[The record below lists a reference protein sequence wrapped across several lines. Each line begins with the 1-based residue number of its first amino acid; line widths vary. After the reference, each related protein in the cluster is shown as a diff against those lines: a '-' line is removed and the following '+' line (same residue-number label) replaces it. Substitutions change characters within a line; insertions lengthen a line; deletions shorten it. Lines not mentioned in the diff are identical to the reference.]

1 VISYHII
8 ILAAGKGTRM
18 RSPLPKVLHPLAGF
32 PLIWHVLRLAESLN
46 PMRITC
52 VISPDLQ
59 DFFSG
64 SPHRIILQDPPKG
77 TGHAVEK
84 ALENAPDLAD
94 APTLVLYG
102 DTPLLTA
109 STVQALLDLG
119 GDMGLLTFRGPLPNP
134 YGRVLCKDDGNAA
147 RIIESSDLSPAQKQN
162 PDFPLNAGI
171 MAFRGRILPN
181 ILPRLRPHNQ
191 QGEVYLTDT
200 VALIDGDGGC
210 VRPLSVAAEEVL
222 GINTQQELQTAET
235 VIQARL
241 LKHHQ
246 DAGVIAGPSVVFSAD
261 TVLAP
266 GTHVHPYVV
275 FGPSV
280 RVDEGAIIH
289 SFSHLAGCAIERGAT
304 VGPFARLR
312 PGTIVG
318 EASHIG
324 NFVELKA
331 ATLGKGVKAGHL
343 SYLGDASIGDD
354 CNIGAGTITCNYD
367 GTHKHKTILESGVF
381 VGSHSALVA
390 PVTVH
395 QGAYL
400 GAGSVITQDVP
411 KDTLAITRPALT
423 TVPHWSQR
431 RKKDTPSS

>member
-1 VISYHII
+1 
-8 ILAAGKGTRM
+8 M

-64 SPHRIILQDPPKG
+64 SPHRVILQDPPKG
-77 TGHAVEK
+77 TGHAVQS
-84 ALENAPDLAD
+84 ALENAPDLAQ

-102 DTPLLTA
+102 DTPLLTLG
-109 STVQALLDLG
+109 TVQALLALG
-119 GDMGLLTFRGPLPNP
+119 GDMGLLTFRASLPNP
-134 YGRVLCKDDGNAA
+134 YGRVLCRDDGTAT
-147 RIIESSDLSPAQKQN
+147 RIIESSDLSPDQKQN
-162 PDFPLNAGI
+162 PDLPLNAGI
-171 MAFRGRILPN
+171 MAFRGGILPDV
-181 ILPRLRPHNQ
+181 LSHLRPHNQ
-191 QGEVYLTDT
+191 QGEIYLTDT
-200 VALIDGDGGC
+200 VVLIDGKGGH
-210 VRPLSVAAEEVL
+210 VRPLSVVAEEVL

-246 DAGVIAGPSVVFSAD
+246 DVGVMAGSSVVFSAD

-266 GTHVHPYVV
+266 GTQVHPYVV
-275 FGPSV
+275 FGPNV
-280 RVDEGAIIH
+280 HIHEGVTIH
-289 SFSHLAGCAIERGAT
+289 SFSHLTGCVIERGAT

-343 SYLGDASIGDD
+343 SYLGDASIGDG

-367 GTHKHKTILESGVF
+367 GTHKYKTTLESGVF

-390 PVTVH
+390 PVTLH

-400 GAGSVITQDVP
+400 GAGSVITKDVP
-411 KDTLAITRPALT
+411 KDTLAITRPPLT

-431 RKKDTPSS
+431 RKKDTPAS

>member
-1 VISYHII
+1 MIPYHII

-32 PLIWHVLRLAESLN
+32 PLIWHVLRLAESLG
-46 PMRITC
+46 PKGITC
-52 VISPDLQ
+52 VISQDLQ
-59 DFFSG
+59 DFFSD
-64 SPHRIILQDPPKG
+64 SPHRVILQDPPKG
-77 TGHAVEK
+77 TGHAVQQ
-84 ALENAPDLAD
+84 ALAAAADLAQ

-102 DTPLLTA
+102 DTPLLTMG
-109 STVQALLDLG
+109 TVQALLALD
-119 GDMGLLTFRGPLPNP
+119 GDMGLLTFRAPLPNP
-134 YGRVLCKDDGNAA
+134 YGRVLCKDDGTVS
-147 RIIESSDLSPAQKQN
+147 RIIESSDLSPEQKQN

-171 MAFRGRILPN
+171 MAFRAGVLPKV
-181 ILPRLRPHNQ
+181 LPDLRPQNQ

-200 VALIDGDGGC
+200 VAVLDAQGGR
-210 VRPLSVAAEEVL
+210 VRPLSVPAEEVL
-222 GINTQQELQTAET
+222 GVNTQQELQAVET
-235 VIQARL
+235 IMQARL

-246 DAGVIAGPSVVFSAD
+246 DAGVMAGSSVIFAAD
-261 TVLAP
+261 TVLAA
-266 GTHVHPYVV
+266 GSQVHPYVV
-275 FGPSV
+275 FGRGV
-280 RVDEGAIIH
+280 RVDEGAVIH
-289 SFSHLAGCAIERGAT
+289 SFSHLTGCVIQRAAT

-312 PGTIVG
+312 FGTTVG
-318 EASHIG
+318 EDAHIG

-343 SYLGDASIGDD
+343 SYLGDANIGDN

-367 GTHKHKTILESGVF
+367 GTHKHKTTLESGVF

-400 GAGSVITQDVP
+400 GAGSVITKDVP

-423 TVPHWSQR
+423 TVPRWSQR
-431 RKKDTPSS
+431 RKKHTPSP

>member
-1 VISYHII
+1 
-8 ILAAGKGTRM
+8 M

-32 PLIWHVLRLAESLN
+32 PLIWHVLRLAESLR
-46 PMRITC
+46 PLQITC
-52 VISPDLQ
+52 VISPELQ

-64 SPHRIILQDPPKG
+64 TPHRVIVQDPPKG
-77 TGHAVEK
+77 TGHAVQT
-84 ALENAPDLAD
+84 ALAGAADLAQ

-102 DTPLLTA
+102 DTPLLTQG
-109 STVQALLDLG
+109 TVQALLDLG
-119 GDMGLLTFRGPLPNP
+119 GDMGLLTFRAPLPNP
-134 YGRVLCKDDGNAA
+134 YGRVVCRDDGTVS
-147 RIIESSDLSPAQKQN
+147 RIIESSDLSPEQKHN

-171 MAFRGRILPN
+171 MAFAGGILPN
-181 ILPRLRPHNQ
+181 LLPRLQAHNQ

-200 VALIDGDGGC
+200 VALIDADGGC
-210 VRPLSVAAEEVL
+210 VRPLSVPAEEVL

-235 VIQARL
+235 ILQARL

-246 DAGVIAGPSVVFSAD
+246 EAGVMAGSSVVFAAD

-266 GTHVHPYVV
+266 GTQIHPNVV
-275 FGPSV
+275 FGPGV
-280 RVDEGAIIH
+280 RVDAGAVIH
-289 SFSHLAGCAIERGAT
+289 SFSHLTGCVIQGGAT

-312 PGTIVG
+312 FGTTVG
-318 EASHIG
+318 QDSHIG

-343 SYLGDASIGDD
+343 SYLGDADIGDD

-367 GTHKHKTILESGVF
+367 GTHKHKTTLESGVF

-390 PVTVH
+390 PVTLH

-400 GAGSVITQDVP
+400 GAGSVITQNIP
-411 KDTLAITRPALT
+411 SDTLAITRAPLT

-431 RKKDTPSS
+431 RHKDKPPS